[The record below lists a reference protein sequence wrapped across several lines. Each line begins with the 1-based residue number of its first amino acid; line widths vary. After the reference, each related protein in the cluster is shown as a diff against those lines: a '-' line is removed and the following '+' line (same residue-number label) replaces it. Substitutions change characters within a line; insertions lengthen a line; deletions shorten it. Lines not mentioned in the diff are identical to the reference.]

1 MIRVTII
8 DDGYDQYNIERELL
22 ACAGA
27 ELTLSPCRGDAQKVA
42 EAIHDADAVLV
53 RESPVTAAAI
63 AAAPRLKGI
72 VRYGIG
78 VDNVDRE
85 AATVRRIYIANVPDY
100 GTEDVS
106 DHAMAL
112 LLAVARRVPSR
123 DAYVRGGGWYSGSR
137 EKMHRLAGKTLG
149 LIGYGRI
156 AQAFERKMRGFG
168 IARVLVFDP
177 YAELP
182 PTVEVASVDTVCQE
196 SDYLSLH
203 APLTSET
210 RHVINADRLAL
221 LKSTAI
227 LVNTS
232 RGALVDERALT
243 SALQEGRLFGAGLDV
258 FETEPPAPGNALLSL
273 PNVVV
278 SDHAGWYS
286 EESVADLQRKAAE
299 ETVRILSG
307 LPPLN
312 WTNRWTETEAAR
324 SSNHHRR
331 L

>member
-8 DDGYDQYNIERELL
+8 DDGYDQYDVEREVL
-22 ACAGA
+22 ARVGA
-27 ELTLSPCRGDAQKVA
+27 EPMLVPCRGDAQAVVD
-42 EAIHDADAVLV
+42 AIRDADAVLV

-78 VDNVDRE
+78 VDNIDRD
-85 AATVRRIYIANVPDY
+85 AATARQIYIANVPDY

-168 IARVLVFDP
+168 ISRVLASDP
-177 YAELP
+177 YADLP
-182 PTVEVASVDTVCQE
+182 HGVEAASIEALCRE
-196 SDYLSLH
+196 ADYLSLH
-203 APLTSET
+203 APLTPET
-210 RHVINADRLAL
+210 RHLLNAEHLAL
-221 LKSTAI
+221 LKPTAI
-227 LVNTS
+227 IVNTS
-232 RGALVDERALT
+232 RGALIDEQALVA
-243 SALQEGRLFGAGLDV
+243 ALQNGRVFGAGLDV
-258 FETEPPAPGNALLSL
+258 LETEPPSTSNPLLKL
-273 PNVVV
+273 PNVVL

-286 EESVADLQRKAAE
+286 EESVAELQRKAAE
-299 ETVRILSG
+299 EVARILSG
-307 LPPLN
+307 QPPLN
-312 WTNRWTETEAAR
+312 WTNRWSDTEAA
-324 SSNHHRR
+324 
-331 L
+331 